1 MGGRRKKTV
10 IPAALQ
16 TFFRSLL
23 RDVEKA
29 VTSQKALEPKV
40 FAMIPDDEIFQIFL
54 EFSLEQYG
62 PVDEGLGQA
71 VSKVRPCVEL
81 QLPDR
86 DLFQCSLQLVMDH
99 GLKFESYDEENA
111 RMEINRQNGLI
122 ATKFTNALL
131 ENTKKARNACKI
143 LGTIFN
149 QQIVSVHRAVVDN
162 FDTKKQAEKRKSQ
175 KQVIEL
181 EAASALCM
189 LNEGETE
196 EIDSGDEAS
205 DNEEEEEG
213 ETNLGKGREATT
225 AFFMGWQSSMYSEKI
240 INILSLFVL
249 GLYDTA
255 CEFNSPDDTVE
266 EYMQLAVSNGWRIG
280 HLRVLMDG
288 SRHLVILRK
297 SLNDFFNPFRII
309 WGTICTFW
317 FERTMDLMK
326 VDRLGLQT
334 VVDVEFKFDTSSKLF
349 VAARMP
355 RELCQLYHLS
365 GWLIFKMCKSQQFT
379 LQQKQYII
387 RLFTFGQTEM
397 APTSDI
403 FENELELDADDVM
416 SNKQFESIYD
426 VSLLLNN
433 GGLYRSL
440 KEWFEY
446 CCCLENAVICFLIP
460 GAIKKPNLKEFAE
473 TKLLGHSLLTQKYN
487 SMCINV
493 SFETNDVNCTLQ
505 NKIRTFC
512 VKLWLRFR
520 FYIFT
525 TNVTKKL
532 REQSKT
538 TMSTRGHLKAHEEV
552 KAS

>member
-196 EIDSGDEAS
+196 
-205 DNEEEEEG
+205 
-213 ETNLGKGREATT
+213 
-225 AFFMGWQSSMYSEKI
+225 
-240 INILSLFVL
+240 
-249 GLYDTA
+249 
-255 CEFNSPDDTVE
+255 
-266 EYMQLAVSNGWRIG
+266 
-280 HLRVLMDG
+280 
-288 SRHLVILRK
+288 
-297 SLNDFFNPFRII
+297 
-309 WGTICTFW
+309 
-317 FERTMDLMK
+317 
-326 VDRLGLQT
+326 
-334 VVDVEFKFDTSSKLF
+334 
-349 VAARMP
+349 
-355 RELCQLYHLS
+355 
-365 GWLIFKMCKSQQFT
+365 
-379 LQQKQYII
+379 
-387 RLFTFGQTEM
+387 
-397 APTSDI
+397 
-403 FENELELDADDVM
+403 
-416 SNKQFESIYD
+416 
-426 VSLLLNN
+426 
-433 GGLYRSL
+433 
-440 KEWFEY
+440 
-446 CCCLENAVICFLIP
+446 
-460 GAIKKPNLKEFAE
+460 
-473 TKLLGHSLLTQKYN
+473 
-487 SMCINV
+487 
-493 SFETNDVNCTLQ
+493 
-505 NKIRTFC
+505 
-512 VKLWLRFR
+512 
-520 FYIFT
+520 
-525 TNVTKKL
+525 
-532 REQSKT
+532 
-538 TMSTRGHLKAHEEV
+538 
-552 KAS
+552 